1 MISLDMSIKILDEH
15 FSSIVHYGVHE
26 KMQAWERV
34 KQEINNLPSS
44 PSISINPKSGLILI
58 NKENP

>member
-1 MISLDMSIKILDEH
+1 MMSLDMSIKILDEH
-15 FSSIVHYGVHE
+15 FLSIVHYGTHE

-44 PSISINPKSGLILI
+44 PSVPKLILI